1 MKILYDRF
9 QKLKEGLKVMN
20 TDLFL
25 QNVVLNKKIPG
36 VVAIAANED
45 GVIYQ
50 GAFGQRGIN
59 VDIPMTLDT
68 VFWIASMT
76 KPITSVAALQLVEQ
90 GKLQL
95 DEPISHVIPE
105 LQSVQVLE
113 GFDSDGQPKIRPAKR
128 PITLRHL
135 LTHTSGFTFNTW
147 NKDMLRYT
155 EWANIPS
162 ILEGKNRTIYT
173 PLVFDPGERWE
184 YGIGTEWVGK
194 AVEAASGYS
203 LAEYVKEYVCNPIGM
218 NDTDF
223 ILRPDLRSRLADMHQ
238 RQPNGELSVIPHY
251 EAPQGSEL
259 VSAGGGLYSTAI
271 DYIKFLQALLQGGS
285 FNGTRILQPKSVE
298 QMGINQIGE
307 LNVELMRSVVP
318 SRSNDVDF
326 FPGLIKKWSLGHM
339 ITMEET
345 TTGRCTGSLAW
356 AGSANTYYWIDPVK
370 RLTGVFFTQLNPF
383 MDEIVLQAFANFETE
398 IYDSYKCFL

>member
-1 MKILYDRF
+1 
-9 QKLKEGLKVMN
+9 MN
-20 TDLFL
+20 TNLIL

-36 VVAIAANED
+36 IVAIAANGD

-50 GAFGQRGIN
+50 GAFGKRRIDA
-59 VDIPMTLDT
+59 DISMTLDT

-76 KPITSVAALQLVEQ
+76 KPITSVAALQLVEK

-95 DEPISHVIPE
+95 DEPISQVIPE
-105 LQSVQVLE
+105 LKAVQVLE
-113 GFDSDGQPKIRPAKR
+113 GFDSGGRPKLRATKR

-135 LTHTSGFTFNTW
+135 LTHTSGYTFNTW
-147 NKDMLRYT
+147 NNDMLRYT

-162 ILEGKNRTIYT
+162 ILEGKDRTINT

-184 YGIGTEWVGK
+184 YGISTEWVGK

-203 LAEYVKEYVCNPIGM
+203 LSKYVKEYVCNPIGM
-218 NDTDF
+218 NDTEF
-223 ILRPDLRSRLADMHQ
+223 ILRPDLRSRLAGMHQ
-238 RQPNGELSVIPHY
+238 RQPNGELSVIPPY

-259 VSAGGGLYSTAI
+259 FSAGGGLYSTAI
-271 DYIKFLQALLQGGS
+271 DYIKFLQTLLHDGS
-285 FNGTRILQPKSVE
+285 FNGTRILQPESVE
-298 QMGINQIGE
+298 QMGINQIGD
-307 LNVELMRSVVP
+307 LNVALMRSVVP

-326 FPGLIKKWSLGHM
+326 FPGLVKKWSLGHM
-339 ITMEET
+339 ITTEEA
-345 TTGRCTGSLAW
+345 TTGRSAGSLAW

-383 MDEIVLQAFANFETE
+383 MDETVLQAFAKFETE
-398 IYDSYKCFL
+398 IYDSCK